1 MLVSAPWRRAV
12 QDFLETGDALEVAI
26 NELDPQDYNTML
38 AEVGMDSAT
47 ARKLRIIAKNEVL
60 RSHVN
65 AVPRSYTTLY
75 ALTLIPK
82 ARLESLIAD
91 GVVHANLKRSQA
103 ENLAD
108 ESGDTVRPVRQ
119 QRQSRLV
126 QQREMATDDEVS
138 EGAEHGRD
146 EQQSDPERTALD
158 AEDIIEALKE
168 ALDRNRRKIERVR
181 EAGGA
186 TERAMLAN
194 GLSEHATIISRLAC
208 TS

>member
-1 MLVSAPWRRAV
+1 VAVIAFPPVPVGNRRSWQEHAMLVSAPWRRAV
-12 QDFLETGDALEVAI
+12 RDFLETGAALEVAI

-65 AVPRSYTTLY
+65 AMPRSYTTLH
-75 ALTLIPK
+75 ALTIIPK

-108 ESGDTVRPVRQ
+108 PESGVTVRPVRQ

-146 EQQSDPERTALD
+146 EQPSDP
-158 AEDIIEALKE
+158 
-168 ALDRNRRKIERVR
+168 
-181 EAGGA
+181 
-186 TERAMLAN
+186 
-194 GLSEHATIISRLAC
+194 
-208 TS
+208 